1 MPDKVRWGIIGTG
14 IIAAKFA
21 TGLAFL
27 RDARLVAVGSRTQA
41 AADKFARKFKVAHA
55 HDSYEALVADREVD
69 VFYVATPHTFHA
81 ANTVMALEAGKP
93 VLCEKPFTINAGE
106 AEGVIQKAR
115 EKKLLLMEA
124 MWTRFLPP
132 IVKLRQLLAKGTV
145 GEVRMLEADFGFRA
159 PKREGRLFD
168 PALGGGAL
176 LDVGVYPIALASM
189 LFGPPSRISGMAELG
204 PTGVDEYAAAVLG
217 HPRGQLAVISTALQA
232 NTFHEASIVGTKGR
246 IKLHEGWW
254 MGSNL
259 TVIRDGRRGAKLVK
273 VPFKGNGYQFQAI
286 EFMNCLRKGRTESA
300 VMPLDETLSIMKT
313 MDKLRA
319 QWGLRYPME

>member
-14 IIAAKFA
+14 TIAAKFA
-21 TGLAFL
+21 EGLAVL
-27 RDARLVAVGSRTQA
+27 RDAKLVAVGSRTQA
-41 AADKFARKFKVAHA
+41 AADRFARKFKIARA
-55 HDSYEALVADREVD
+55 LGSYEKLVADKEVD
-69 VFYVATPHTFHA
+69 AVYVATPHTFHA
-81 ANTVMALEAGKP
+81 ANTLMGLEAGKA
-93 VLCEKPFTINAGE
+93 VLCEKPFTINARE

-132 IVKLRQLLAKGTV
+132 IVKLRGLLAKGTI

-159 PKREGRLFD
+159 AKREGRLFD

-217 HPRGQLAVISTALQA
+217 HPGGQLAVMSTALQA
-232 NTFHEASIVGTKGR
+232 NTFHEAAIVGTKGR
-246 IKLHEGWW
+246 IKLQEGWW
-254 MGSNL
+254 RGSNL
-259 TVIRDGRRGAKLVK
+259 TVLRDGRRGAKLVK
-273 VPFKGNGYQFQAI
+273 VPFKGNGYQYQAI

-300 VMPLDETLSIMKT
+300 VMPLDETLWIMKT
-313 MDKLRA
+313 MDTLRA
-319 QWGLRYPME
+319 QWGLKYPME